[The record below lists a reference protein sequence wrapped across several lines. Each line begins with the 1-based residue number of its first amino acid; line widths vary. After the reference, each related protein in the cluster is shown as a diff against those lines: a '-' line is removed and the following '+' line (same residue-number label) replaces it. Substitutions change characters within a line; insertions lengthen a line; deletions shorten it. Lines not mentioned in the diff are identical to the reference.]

1 MIFETHQALYDKASR
16 WLAGQ
21 PAWARLIAD
30 IGPCRHEAK
39 PEREPY
45 KALIRAVAYQQ
56 LTAKSGDAIL
66 HRLQANF
73 QTDAA
78 VFPLPQQLAEV
89 ELDVLRACGFSARK
103 ADTLKAIADGTITG
117 LVPSREEA
125 VKMSDDE
132 LIARLTSLKGIGRW
146 TVEMLLIYT
155 LERIDIMPLDDFG
168 IVEGLHYLH
177 SPTNRL
183 SKHELKTLS
192 ENCAPY
198 RTIAAWYLW
207 RIPQLEGYKA
217 FRIRRADFS
226 SKPFLIGQFSCCD
239 DLSKVSTE

>member
-1 MIFETHQALYDKASR
+1 MIFDTRQAMYDHASR
-16 WLAGQ
+16 WLADQ
-21 PAWARLIAD
+21 PGWARLIAD

-45 KALIRAVAYQQ
+45 EALIRAVAYQQ
-56 LTAKSGDAIL
+56 LTAKAGDAIL
-66 HRLQANF
+66 HRLRTAYEAGV
-73 QTDAA
+73 DA
-78 VFPLPQQLAEV
+78 FPLPQQLAEANP
-89 ELDVLRACGFSARK
+89 DVLRACGFSARK
-103 ADTLKAIADGTITG
+103 ADTLKAIANGTITG
-117 LVPSREEA
+117 LVPSREQA

-132 LIARLTSLKGIGRW
+132 LIVRLTSLKGIGRW

-177 SPTNRL
+177 SPIATL
-183 SKHELKTLS
+183 SKRELKTLS

-207 RIPQLEGYKA
+207 RIPQLEDYKA
-217 FRIRRADFS
+217 FRIRRTAADRAKS
-226 SKPFLIGQFSCCD
+226 DIA
-239 DLSKVSTE
+239 